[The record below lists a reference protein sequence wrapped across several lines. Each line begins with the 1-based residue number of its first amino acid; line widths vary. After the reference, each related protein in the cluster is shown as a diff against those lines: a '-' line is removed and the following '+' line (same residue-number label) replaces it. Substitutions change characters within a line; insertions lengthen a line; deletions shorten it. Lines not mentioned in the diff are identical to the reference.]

1 MSSINFIGGEKGG
14 VGKSV
19 TARVLAQYFID
30 HSRPFVGFDTDR
42 SHSSFT
48 RFYEGF
54 ASPVVVDSFEGLD
67 TVVNGFETN
76 PQQSVIVDLAAQTLA
91 PLSRW
96 IKESD
101 LFDVFAELGVAV
113 NFWHVLDDGKD
124 STDLLGTLIDTFGD
138 QPNYIV
144 VQNYGRGN
152 DFGLLLGSQSLS
164 KATAHGARVIALPRL
179 HDASMRKIDAQ
190 NTSFW
195 KAVNDREGPHALG
208 LLERQRVKT
217 WLATAYAAFDTL
229 PPVSAQRAV
238 LSAGRIGGAAER
250 RARSSTSSSSPK
262 PAKAMNDQL
271 AIDRPRKVQSTCEQS
286 PLPRKI
292 IGSARCSGKV
302 SIIP

>member
-30 HSRPFVGFDTDR
+30 RSRPFVGFDTDR
-42 SHSSFT
+42 SHGSFT

-67 TVVNGFETN
+67 TIVNGFEAN

-91 PLSRW
+91 PLSNW

-101 LFDVFAELGVAV
+101 LFDVFKELGVAV
-113 NFWHVLDDGKD
+113 NFWHVLDDGRD
-124 STDLLGTLIDTFGD
+124 STDLLGTLIDTFGT

-144 VQNYGRGN
+144 VQNYGRGS
-152 DFGLLLGSQSLS
+152 DFGMLLGSQSLS
-164 KATAHGARVIALPRL
+164 KATAAGAQVIALPRL
-179 HDASMRKIDAQ
+179 HETSMRKIDAQ

-195 KAVNDREGPHALG
+195 KAVNDKTGPAALG

-229 PPVSAQRAV
+229 P
-238 LSAGRIGGAAER
+238 L
-250 RARSSTSSSSPK
+250 
-262 PAKAMNDQL
+262 
-271 AIDRPRKVQSTCEQS
+271 
-286 PLPRKI
+286 
-292 IGSARCSGKV
+292 
-302 SIIP
+302 

>member
-30 HSRPFVGFDTDR
+30 RSRPFVGFDTDR

-67 TVVNGFETN
+67 TIVDGFETN
-76 PQQSVIVDLAAQTLA
+76 PHQNVIVDLAAQTLA
-91 PLSRW
+91 PLATW
-96 IKESD
+96 IKESE

-124 STDLLGTLIDTFGD
+124 STDLLGKLVDTFGPR
-138 QPNYIV
+138 PNYIV
-144 VQNYGRGN
+144 VQNYGRGS
-152 DFGLLLGSQSLS
+152 DFGLLLGSQSLT
-164 KATAHGARVIALPRL
+164 KANAHKAHVIALPRL

-195 KAVNDREGPHALG
+195 KAVHDKESPHALG
-208 LLERQRVKT
+208 LLERQRVKS
-217 WLATAYAAFDTL
+217 WLATSYAAFDTL
-229 PPVSAQRAV
+229 PV
-238 LSAGRIGGAAER
+238 
-250 RARSSTSSSSPK
+250 
-262 PAKAMNDQL
+262 
-271 AIDRPRKVQSTCEQS
+271 
-286 PLPRKI
+286 
-292 IGSARCSGKV
+292 
-302 SIIP
+302 